1 MSCRGFFIK
10 ENCMKKYPIII
21 AGLIT
26 GWFLPQIVGDM
37 SRLTVTRSEIRAKGL
52 PEQFDGLKIVHLSDL
67 HNKKYGAND
76 AVLYRMICD
85 ENPDIVVMTG
95 DMISHDGRN
104 KEDFFG
110 LVRRLG
116 QKYPVFYVNGN
127 HELSDMS
134 AEEFRRYSAR
144 MKEYGAVCLDNAG
157 IVLSRGEDRIRL
169 YGLSYPARFYRG
181 VREYKRRWSDF
192 TIDDMRRYCGNAPQ
206 DFSILLAH
214 NPLDFD
220 VHAEWGADVSFGGH
234 IHGGFI
240 RLPLVGGVVSP
251 DLSLFPKYQS
261 GIYHKGK
268 STLVVSRG
276 LGRIRFFNPP
286 ELVSVTLK
294 CK

>member
-1 MSCRGFFIK
+1 
-10 ENCMKKYPIII
+10 MKKYPIIA

-26 GWFLPQIVGDM
+26 GWFLPEVIRDM
-37 SRLTVTRSEIRAKGL
+37 SRLTMTRSEIRLKRL
-52 PEQFDGLKIVHLSDL
+52 PKQFDGLKIVQLSDL

-76 AVLYRMICD
+76 AALCRMIYD
-85 ENPDIVVMTG
+85 EAPDIVIMTG
-95 DMISHDGRN
+95 DMISHDGKN

-110 LVRRLG
+110 MVRRLC

-134 AEEFRRYSAR
+134 AGEFRGYSAR

-157 IVLSRGEDRIRL
+157 IVLSKGGERIRL

-181 VREYKRRWSDF
+181 VREYKSCWSDF
-192 TIDDMRRYCGNAPQ
+192 TIEDMRRYCGNAPK

-220 VHAEWGADVSFGGH
+220 IHAEWGADISFGGH

-240 RLPLVGGVVSP
+240 RLPLLGGVLSP
-251 DLSLFPKYQS
+251 DMSLFPKYQS
-261 GIYHKGK
+261 GIYHKGR